1 MIVKI
6 LSKSASFNGVKYNT
20 SKVDKDKGELLSV
33 RNFGPLQALDNLR
46 PQDYI
51 NYLKAVSAGNKNVK
65 YPQLHAVISCKG
77 KEMTK
82 EKLAELAEQWLK
94 GMGYGN
100 NPYLL
105 VFHKDTKNNH
115 IHMVSTRIGKDGKKI
130 SDSFEKIRSY
140 EVLNRI
146 LQTDEKLEVARK
158 IEKALDYQ
166 FSTRAQFMMIL
177 ESHGYKLVSSGD
189 HYQVCKYGKE
199 QGNIKFG
206 EIDKRIASYQK
217 DKERIAQL
225 RAIIEKYKHQYDP
238 SLYLK
243 PDSGAGMAKGKG
255 SDYSSKLAEVLSDK
269 FGLQILF
276 HGKEVLPPY
285 GYSILDHAKKIV
297 FKGGDIMPLA
307 DFIRKDESSLSLS
320 GRQPI
325 SFPADI
331 GNDAKPSGHF
341 MAEGTETLK
350 DVPEGKAREGFSLF
364 DFLPDLNI
372 SGDVDDEAVHG
383 RKRRRNRKR

>member
-33 RNFGPLQALDNLR
+33 RNFGPLQAMDNLR

-51 NYLKAVSAGNKNVK
+51 NYLKAVSAANKNVR

-77 KEMTK
+77 KETTK
-82 EKLAELAEQWLK
+82 EKLRELAEQWLK
-94 GMGYGN
+94 EMGYGN

-146 LQTDEKLEVARK
+146 LQTDEKLEVAGK
-158 IEKALDYQ
+158 IEKALSYQ
-166 FSTRAQFMMIL
+166 FSTRAQFMMIM

-189 HYQVCKYGKE
+189 GYQVCKYGKE
-199 QGNIKFG
+199 QGSVKFD
-206 EIDKRIASYQK
+206 EIDQRIASYQK

-243 PDSGAGMAKGKG
+243 PESGSGMAKGKA
-255 SDYSSKLAEVLSDK
+255 SHYSSKLAEVLADK

-276 HGKEVLPPY
+276 HGKEDLPPY
-285 GYSILDHAKKIV
+285 GYSILDHAKGMV

-307 DFIRKDESSLSLS
+307 DFIRKELCLSPS
-320 GRQPI
+320 GTQQTT
-325 SFPADI
+325 FPADI
-331 GNDAKPSGHF
+331 GNDAESSGHF
-341 MAEGTETLK
+341 MAEGTENLK
-350 DVPEGKAREGFSLF
+350 DVPEGKVKDGFSLF
-364 DFLPDLNI
+364 DFLPELNI
-372 SGDVDDEAVHG
+372 SGDVDDEAIHC
-383 RKRRRNRKR
+383 RKRRGNRKR